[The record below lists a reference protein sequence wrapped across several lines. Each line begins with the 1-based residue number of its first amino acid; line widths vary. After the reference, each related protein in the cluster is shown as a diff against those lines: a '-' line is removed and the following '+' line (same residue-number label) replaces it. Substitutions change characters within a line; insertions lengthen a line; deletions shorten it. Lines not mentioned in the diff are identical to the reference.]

1 MRDRRVIFSE
11 NCSSCC
17 GSIYATNIVGVVGF
31 FSISSRIRVGIT
43 NVSRI
48 KAEDRN
54 GGKMA

>member
-1 MRDRRVIFSE
+1 VIVFSE

-43 NVSRI
+43 SVSRI